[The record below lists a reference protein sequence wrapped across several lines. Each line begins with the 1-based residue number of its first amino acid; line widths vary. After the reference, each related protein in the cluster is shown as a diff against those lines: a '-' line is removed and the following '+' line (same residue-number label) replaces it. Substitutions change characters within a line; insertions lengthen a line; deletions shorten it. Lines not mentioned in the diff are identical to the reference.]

1 MNILNALNILQI
13 NTYNFNSTEL
23 KKAYLKQALLC
34 HPDKSGNTPENT
46 SRFQNVKE
54 AYDLLMLYVDKSEE
68 FLNNNDTPHTQ
79 PNVSYNNIPVN
90 PEVLF
95 MFINNVLCG
104 KYINTVI
111 DIVLGITDLTALV
124 YDDISIETIN
134 KIKHFIKKYKVS
146 EEFDADIQSQT
157 KIPTDNISTE
167 SVVNSNVD
175 DKDYDGENEND
186 EDTYAGIIYNVVLN
200 PSIDDLL
207 DDNIY
212 KLSINNSIF
221 LVPLWHHEC
230 VYENIDG
237 TELTVSCMPNLPNH
251 IYIDDKN
258 HIYTSISIS
267 LNNTLL
273 NEIYY
278 INIGKKKYTI
288 PINNLYIHSK
298 PQQICL
304 YNCGILEMNDL
315 DLYNNNTTCLI
326 RSNIYIT
333 ITLI

>member
-1 MNILNALNILQI
+1 MTILQI

-34 HPDKSGNTPENT
+34 HPDKSGNTPDNT

-68 FLNNNDTPHTQ
+68 LRNTAN
-79 PNVSYNNIPVN
+79 NNIPIS
-90 PEVLF
+90 PEVLY

-146 EEFDADIQSQT
+146 EEYDTASA
-157 KIPTDNISTE
+157 IPTE
-167 SVVNSNVD
+167 PVVNSE
-175 DKDYDGENEND
+175 DKYD
-186 EDTYAGIIYNVVLN
+186 EDEDDDEGDSDYIDKVPKSTMIYNFVLN

-207 DDNIY
+207 EDNIY

-237 TELTVSCMPNLPNH
+237 TELTVSCMPDLPNN

-278 INIGKKKYTI
+278 INLGKKKYTI
-288 PINNLYIHSK
+288 PTNKLYIQSN

-315 DLYNNNTTCLI
+315 DLYNNNTFLI